1 MPDNV
6 SYKSKQFFFALIK
19 ISIVV
24 GAFYF
29 IYQKLT
35 KNDGFHFYNFYQFL
49 IKNHIFLLKNILFLV
64 IFSFFNWFFEI
75 LKWKYLV
82 SEIKKINFKTA
93 LQQTLGALTAS
104 LLTPNRIGDY
114 GAKAIFYKKEFRKR
128 ILLINLMNNIMQMSM
143 TCVFG
148 LVGFGLF
155 ASKYA
160 VKLDYYKIILVLL
173 SILLVSGFIVYF
185 LKKSKFA
192 IKGFSLEK
200 LKIFIKN
207 FSKKTIFLGF
217 LFSLIRYLV
226 FSFQFYFLLHIFK
239 IEITYLNAMMV
250 ISSMYFLSS
259 IVPTISLFDVVIKG
273 SVALYLFSFVGVD
286 ELIILSITTLMWIL
300 NFVLPSLAGSY
311 YVLNFKYP
319 TEND

>member
-1 MPDNV
+1 MQSLP
-6 SYKSKQFFFALIK
+6 YKSKQIFFALIK

-29 IYQKLT
+29 IYQKLA
-35 KNDGFHFYNFYQFL
+35 KNSDLLFYDFYQFSV
-49 IKNHIFLLKNILFLV
+49 KNDDFSLKNIIFLFFL
-64 IFSFFNWFFEI
+64 SFFNWFFEI
-75 LKWKYLV
+75 LKWQYLV

-93 LQQTLGALTAS
+93 MQQTLGALTAS

-128 ILLINLMNNIMQMSM
+128 ILFINLINNTMQMSM
-143 TCVFG
+143 TCIFG
-148 LVGFGLF
+148 LVGFGFF
-155 ASKYA
+155 ASKHA

-173 SILLVSGFIVYF
+173 SILVASSFIIYF

-207 FSKKTIFLGF
+207 FNKKSIFLGF
-217 LFSLIRYLV
+217 LLSLIRYLV

-239 IEITYLNAMMV
+239 IEISYLNAMMV

-259 IVPTISLFDVVIKG
+259 IIPTISIFDVVIKG

-286 ELIILSITTLMWIL
+286 ALVILSITTLMWLL
-300 NFVLPSLAGSY
+300 NFVMPSLAGSY